1 MKQRTERKRE
11 RDDVQLMQNI
21 TVAVVTLSWVLMP
34 VWPVLIYCTQCEWC
48 KHRHWSYKVGGR
60 GGQCIKR
67 RPRCFG
73 VCQFINK
80 MADGWGG
87 SRRGRCFSTEI
98 LTNNKNNNKKSTQKK
113 KRPQLKS
120 EHFII
125 YTQYIFP
132 SSAFWFLESFFPCFD
147 FPFLVFLFYFW
158 CAFGIKAKWTLVA
171 SVKCE
176 SLLLKKKRRMFTS
189 LLGADSVVEK

>member
-1 MKQRTERKRE
+1 
-11 RDDVQLMQNI
+11 MQNI

-113 KRPQLKS
+113 KKTTAKERTLHHIHTVHLPFFSIL
-120 EHFII
+120 I
-125 YTQYIFP
+125 P
-132 SSAFWFLESFFPCFD
+132 RVLLPLFWFSFPR
-147 FPFLVFLFYFW
+147 FPFLFLVCIW
-158 CAFGIKAKWTLVA
+158 N
-171 SVKCE
+171 
-176 SLLLKKKRRMFTS
+176 
-189 LLGADSVVEK
+189 